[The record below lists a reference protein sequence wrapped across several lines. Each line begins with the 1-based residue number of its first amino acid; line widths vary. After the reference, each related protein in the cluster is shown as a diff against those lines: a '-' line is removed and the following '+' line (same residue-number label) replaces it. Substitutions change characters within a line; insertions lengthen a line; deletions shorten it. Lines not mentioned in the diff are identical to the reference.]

1 MTSELELYYANRL
14 AMFET
19 QGWKDLM
26 EDVKTME
33 ESINRLD
40 GVTKDNLDARLG
52 ELRQIKWIKDL
63 ENVSRE
69 SYEQLKEQDAS
80 V

>member
-26 EDVKTME
+26 EDVRLME